1 MHRFA
6 KWVAVAVLSMPALAG
21 AAELLY
27 GGSSTLAET
36 VLQGGIVQG
45 FQRKTGVQVRLADLS
60 GTGKG
65 LKSLA
70 EGKLHVV
77 GAGRTLTADEKK
89 AGLLGIIIGY
99 DGLAVFVNKANP
111 VKDLSKEQLKDLFTG
126 KAKSWKELGGKDV
139 KIVPMIEPVASKRAT
154 VEAIRE
160 LVNDGAGFVPG
171 IREMESLKDQLAEV
185 AKTEGAICVASIG
198 FLTSAG
204 AGVKDAVHTVSIDS
218 TPPTDPNIRSGAYLL
233 SRPMLLATKGLPTGD
248 VKSFVDYVLSTEGQG
263 VVEKYFVAV
272 KK

>member
-1 MHRFA
+1 MRIA
-6 KWVAVAVLSMPALAG
+6 KWILAAALSMPALAG
-21 AAELLY
+21 AGEILY

-36 VLQGGIVQG
+36 VLQGGVIQG
-45 FQRKTGVQVRLADLS
+45 FQGKTGVKVQIADVS

-89 AGLLGIIIGY
+89 AGLLGTIIGY
-99 DGLAVFVNKANP
+99 DGLAVFVNKSNP

-126 KAKSWKELGGKDV
+126 KVKSWKELGGKDV
-139 KIVPMIEPVASKRAT
+139 KIVPMIEPIASKRAT
-154 VEAIRE
+154 MQAVQE
-160 LVNDGAGFVPG
+160 LVLDNAPFVAG

-185 AKTEGAICVASIG
+185 AKSEGAICVASIG
-198 FLTSAG
+198 FLASAG
-204 AGVKDAVHTVSIDS
+204 AGVRDAVKAVSLDM
-218 TPPTDPNIRSGAYLL
+218 TPPNDANIRSGAYLL
-233 SRPMLLATKGLPTGD
+233 SRPMLLATKGLPAGD
-248 VKSFVDYVLSTEGQG
+248 VKSFLDYVLSSDGQA
-263 VVEKYFVAV
+263 VVEKFFVAV

>member
-1 MHRFA
+1 MRTMT
-6 KWVAVAVLSMPALAG
+6 WLVVAALSLPALAG
-21 AAELLY
+21 AADIQY

-45 FQRKTGVQVRLADLS
+45 FQAKTGVRVQLADLS

-65 LKSLA
+65 LKALA
-70 EGKLHVV
+70 EGKLQVV

-89 AGLLGIIIGY
+89 AGLLGTIVGY

-126 KAKSWKELGGKDV
+126 KVKSWKDLGGKDV
-139 KIVPMIEPVASKRAT
+139 KIAPMIEPLASKRAT
-154 VEAIRE
+154 VQAVQESI
-160 LVNDGAGFVPG
+160 LDGAPFVAG
-171 IREMESLKDQLAEV
+171 VKELESLKEQVAEV
-185 AKTEGAICVASIG
+185 ARSEGAICVASIG
-198 FLTSAG
+198 FLASAPP
-204 AGVKDAVHTVSIDS
+204 GVREGVRTIALDG
-218 TPPTDPNIRSGAYLL
+218 TPPSDANIRSGAYLL
-233 SRPMLLATKGLPTGD
+233 SRPMLLVTKGLPGGD
-248 VKSFVDYVLSTEGQG
+248 VKSFVEYVLSAEGQA